1 MKDMLLTYRYP
12 FMALAVAAA
21 AIALS
26 ATPGLSLDPGSSI
39 YVRTDMV
46 SDNTASV
53 PAAVQDKRLLNSWGI
68 VFSPMAPFW
77 INHNNAG
84 LSTLYSFD
92 SKTGLVSPLLAE
104 VARVDLLPQVT
115 ISRCDDSD
123 IDYRATSR

>member
-68 VFSPMAPFW
+68 V
-77 INHNNAG
+77 I
-84 LSTLYSFD
+84 LSDVTVLDKPQQCRAFD
-92 SKTGLVSPLLAE
+92 AVFIRFKDRTGQSSVGGSGP
-104 VARVDLLPQVT
+104 RRPPSSSHD
-115 ISRCDDSD
+115 
-123 IDYRATSR
+123 